1 MVPMTKF
8 SCVARMSLIYYFNRH
23 GERKVAKR
31 PRKEFSSAKNHESES
46 SDDEQ
51 DKANPYWS
59 VDSRLYKD
67 QLKEKW
73 KEDKSEGDDD
83 DEEIEEEMEQ
93 SGSEE
98 EVREVT
104 KQVNGDAA
112 QARAEK
118 LQ

>member
-1 MVPMTKF
+1 MLLF
-8 SCVARMSLIYYFNRH
+8 YFQ
-23 GERKVAKR
+23 
-31 PRKEFSSAKNHESES
+31 NHESES

-51 DKANPYWS
+51 DKANPYLELVNS
-59 VDSRLYKD
+59 LGVDSRLYKD

-118 LQ
+118 LQVSTQQFSLKHKLVRTAAT